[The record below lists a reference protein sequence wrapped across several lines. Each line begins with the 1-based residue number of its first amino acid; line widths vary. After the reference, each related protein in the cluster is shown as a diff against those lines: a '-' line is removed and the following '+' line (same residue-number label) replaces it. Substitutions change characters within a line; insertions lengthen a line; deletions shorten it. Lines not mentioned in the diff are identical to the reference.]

1 MGACVISGHV
11 TAASY
16 APTQLGPAHG
26 HEASSFPRQG
36 PLRPN
41 ADEREP

>member
-16 APTQLGPAHG
+16 APTRLGRAHG

-41 ADEREP
+41 ADKREP